1 MKDSTVYGDS
11 RCPSWCDRIFLSHSS
26 RAIINQSKGSSV
38 VYDMMGKQVCMG
50 DHKPVFLNFN
60 MDSSQDTLSKGGPGL
75 VRNGGP
81 VEIVEY
87 LTSV

>member
-1 MKDSTVYGDS
+1 MVYNSTFAH
-11 RCPSWCDRIFLSHSS
+11 FL
-26 RAIINQSKGSSV
+26 
-38 VYDMMGKQVCMG
+38 
-50 DHKPVFLNFN
+50 KPL
-60 MDSSQDTLSKGGPGL
+60 TGGPGL